1 MSYSK
6 VSALIVL
13 AVWLLSTTAHAE
25 GVFLKKKRTSHELS
39 KTEQRKIN
47 IEFLQKFGS
56 NKPVAPS
63 KASNPWEAKKQ
74 RKQTA
79 KVSTV
84 SWAECRDYA
93 LQQRNLCYK
102 EGRQA
107 YHCERY
113 YESRSKKCNEDY

>member
-13 AVWLLSTTAHAE
+13 AIWLASVTAHAE
-25 GVFLKKKRTSHELS
+25 GVFLKKKRASHELS
-39 KTEQRKIN
+39 KAEQRKIN

-56 NKPVAPS
+56 NNPAAPS
-63 KASNPWEAKKQ
+63 KISNPWKAKKE
-74 RKQTA
+74 RKQTE

-84 SWAECRDYA
+84 SWAGCRDYA
-93 LQQRNLCYK
+93 LQQRNRCYK
-102 EGRQA
+102 EGRKA

-113 YESRSKKCNEDY
+113 YEARSKKCDENY